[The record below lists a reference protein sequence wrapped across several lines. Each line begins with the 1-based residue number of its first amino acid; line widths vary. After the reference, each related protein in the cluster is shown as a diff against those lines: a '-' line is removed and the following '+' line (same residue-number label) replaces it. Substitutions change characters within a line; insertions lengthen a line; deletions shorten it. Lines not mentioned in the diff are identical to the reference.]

1 MSIEKKRAE
10 LEAADLTF
18 VMSTPEGRR
27 NTWRV
32 LSKCGQFRQSYIPD
46 SDATTFNEGQ
56 RSIGLWLYADLETH
70 CPEQYLLM
78 QREAVQ
84 RAQIERREIEDERT
98 RRANSAE

>member
-1 MSIEKKRAE
+1 MNVEQKRAE
-10 LEAADLTF
+10 TEVADLKL

-27 NTWRV
+27 NTWRT
-32 LSKCGQFRQSYIPD
+32 LAKCGVHRQSYVPD
-46 SDATTFNEGQ
+46 SNGTAFNEGQ
-56 RSIGLWLYADLETH
+56 RSVGLWLYENLETH